1 MKRILLNSK
10 ARLASIDSQIDSLR
24 SRLGGSMIDDRKQSV
39 GPVERLVLEIELA
52 ELRME
57 HASLIASLPM

>member
-1 MKRILLNSK
+1 
-10 ARLASIDSQIDSLR
+10 
-24 SRLGGSMIDDRKQSV
+24 MIDNREQSV

-57 HASLIASLPM
+57 HASLIAGLPM